1 LVDGRIIMNIQNKLN
16 FSRRIRRTPFTASV
30 EKYGVTGFS
39 VVNHTLLPK
48 SFQNSVEDDYLH
60 LQKHA
65 QIWDVGCQR
74 QVEIRGKDA
83 LKLIELMTPRSISA
97 LQPGKCLY
105 IPLTDQNGGII
116 NDPILIKIRADH
128 YYLSV
133 ADSDVLLWARGL
145 AIGFGL
151 NVRIR
156 EPDVWPLAV
165 QGPKAADV
173 LAKVFGE
180 RIYSIKKFNFDYFSL
195 DGSAQLIAK
204 TGYSRIG
211 GFEIYLSRPELGSS
225 LWETILEAGR
235 SENIRPGSPNIIDR
249 VEAGLLSYG
258 NEMTVENTPLECNMD
273 KFLDINKEADYIG
286 KKVLQRQ
293 IRYGIKRRIRGVI
306 YKGPK
311 LPTISRPLQ
320 VFDIDKRTIVGSL
333 TSGAFSPHFRG
344 NIGVG
349 MVKYGYWDNNKKIL
363 VNIADQEFRE
373 GLIKDLPLIQ

>member
-1 LVDGRIIMNIQNKLN
+1 MNIQNKLN

-48 SFQNSVEDDYLH
+48 SFQHSIEDDYLH
-60 LQKHA
+60 LQKYA

-74 QVEIRGKDA
+74 QVEIKGRDA
-83 LKLIELMTPRSISA
+83 LKLIELMTPRSISE
-97 LQPGKCLY
+97 LNSKKCLY
-105 IPLTDQNGGII
+105 IPLTDENGGII
-116 NDPILIKIRADH
+116 NDPILIKISDEH

-145 AIGFGL
+145 AIGLGL

-156 EPDVWPLAV
+156 EPDVWPLAI

-180 RIYSIKKFNFDYFSL
+180 RIHSLKKFNFDYFPL
-195 DGSAQLIAK
+195 DGSSQLIAK

-211 GFEIYLSRPELGSS
+211 GFEIYLSRPKLGTF
-225 LWETILEAGR
+225 LWETILEAGKP
-235 SENIRPGSPNIIDR
+235 ENIRPGSPNIIDR

-273 KFLDINKEADYIG
+273 KFLDIYKEEDYIG
-286 KKVLQRQ
+286 KKVLLRQ
-293 IRYGIKRRIRGVI
+293 IKYGIKRRIKGVI
-306 YKGPK
+306 YKGPR
-311 LPTISRPLQ
+311 LPTITRPLQ
-320 VFDIDKRTIVGSL
+320 VFDTDKKTIVGNL
-333 TSGAFSPHFRG
+333 TSGAFSPFFKN
-344 NIGVG
+344 NIGLG
-349 MVKYGYWDNNKKIL
+349 MINEGYWDNNKEIL
-363 VNIADQEFRE
+363 VNINDQEFRE

>member
-1 LVDGRIIMNIQNKLN
+1 MNVQNKLN

-48 SFQNSVEDDYLH
+48 SFQNSIEDDYLH
-60 LQKHA
+60 LQKYA

-74 QVEIRGKDA
+74 QVEIKGKDA
-83 LKLIELMTPRSISA
+83 LKLIELMTPRSISE
-97 LQPGKCLY
+97 LKSGKCLY
-105 IPLTDQNGGII
+105 IPLTDENGGII
-116 NDPILIKIRADH
+116 NDPILIKISDEH

-180 RIYSIKKFNFDYFSL
+180 RIHSIKKFNFDYFPL
-195 DGSAQLIAK
+195 DGSSQLIAK

-211 GFEIYLSRPELGSS
+211 GFEIYLSRPELGTF
-225 LWETILEAGR
+225 LWETILEAGKT
-235 SENIRPGSPNIIDR
+235 ENIRPGSPNIIDR

-273 KFLDINKEADYIG
+273 KFLDIYKEEDYIG
-286 KKVLQRQ
+286 KKVLLRQ
-293 IRYGIKRRIRGVI
+293 IKYGIKRRIKGVI
-306 YKGPK
+306 YKAPR
-311 LPTISRPLQ
+311 LPTITRPLQ
-320 VFDIDKRTIVGSL
+320 VFDTDRKTIVGNL
-333 TSGAFSPHFRG
+333 TSGAFSPYFKS
-344 NIGVG
+344 NIGLG
-349 MVKYGYWDNNKKIL
+349 MINEGYWDNNEEIL
-363 VNIADQEFRE
+363 VYINDQEFRE

>member
-1 LVDGRIIMNIQNKLN
+1 
-16 FSRRIRRTPFTASV
+16 
-30 EKYGVTGFS
+30 
-39 VVNHTLLPK
+39 
-48 SFQNSVEDDYLH
+48 
-60 LQKHA
+60 
-65 QIWDVGCQR
+65 
-74 QVEIRGKDA
+74 
-83 LKLIELMTPRSISA
+83 MTPRSISA

-105 IPLTDQNGGII
+105 IPLTDENGGII
-116 NDPILIKIRADH
+116 NDPILIKISADH

-156 EPDVWPLAV
+156 EPDVWPLAI

-195 DGSAQLIAK
+195 DGSSQLIAK

-249 VEAGLLSYG
+249 VEAGLLSFG

-306 YKGPK
+306 YNGPK

-333 TSGAFSPHFRG
+333 TSGAFSPHFKS

>member
-1 LVDGRIIMNIQNKLN
+1 MNIQNKLN

-48 SFQNSVEDDYLH
+48 SFQNSIEDDYLH
-60 LQKHA
+60 LQKYA

-74 QVEIRGKDA
+74 QVEIKGRDA
-83 LKLIELMTPRSISA
+83 LKLIELMTPRSISE
-97 LQPGKCLY
+97 LNSKKCLY
-105 IPLTDQNGGII
+105 IPLTDENGGII
-116 NDPILIKIRADH
+116 NDPILIKISDEH

-145 AIGFGL
+145 AIGLGL

-156 EPDVWPLAV
+156 EPDVWPLAI

-180 RIYSIKKFNFDYFSL
+180 RIHSLKRFNFDYFPL
-195 DGSAQLIAK
+195 DGSSQLIAK

-211 GFEIYLSRPELGSS
+211 GFEIYLSRPELGTF
-225 LWETILEAGR
+225 LWETILEAGKP
-235 SENIRPGSPNIIDR
+235 ENIRPGSPNIIDR

-273 KFLDINKEADYIG
+273 KFLDIYKEEDYIG
-286 KKVLQRQ
+286 KKVLVRQ
-293 IRYGIKRRIRGVI
+293 IKYGIKRRIKGVI
-306 YKGPK
+306 YKGPR
-311 LPTISRPLQ
+311 LPTITRPLQ
-320 VFDIDKRTIVGSL
+320 VFDTDKKTIVGNL
-333 TSGAFSPHFRG
+333 TSGAFSPFFKN
-344 NIGVG
+344 NIGLG
-349 MVKYGYWDNNKKIL
+349 MINEGYWDNNKKIL
-363 VNIADQEFRE
+363 VNINDQEFRE

>member
-1 LVDGRIIMNIQNKLN
+1 MNIQNKLN

-48 SFQNSVEDDYLH
+48 SFQNSIEDDYLH
-60 LQKHA
+60 LQKYA

-74 QVEIRGKDA
+74 QVEIKGKDA
-83 LKLIELMTPRSISA
+83 LKLIELMTPRSISE
-97 LQPGKCLY
+97 LKPGKCLY
-105 IPLTDQNGGII
+105 IPLTDENGGII
-116 NDPILIKIRADH
+116 NDPILIKISNEH

-151 NVRIR
+151 SVRIR

-165 QGPKAADV
+165 QGPKAANV

-180 RIYSIKKFNFDYFSL
+180 RIHSIKKFNFDYFPLEDSY
-195 DGSAQLIAK
+195 QLIAK

-211 GFEIYLSRPELGSS
+211 GFEIYLSRPELGTF
-225 LWETILEAGR
+225 LWETILEAGK
-235 SENIRPGSPNIIDR
+235 SDNIRPGSPNIIDR

-258 NEMTVENTPLECNMD
+258 NEMTVKNTPLECNMD
-273 KFLDINKEADYIG
+273 KFLDIYKEEDYIG
-286 KKVLQRQ
+286 KKVLLRQ
-293 IRYGIKRRIRGVI
+293 IKYGIKRRIKGVI
-306 YKGPK
+306 YEGPQ

-320 VFDIDKRTIVGSL
+320 VFDTNKKTIVGNL
-333 TSGAFSPHFRG
+333 TSGAFSPHFKS
-344 NIGVG
+344 NIGLG
-349 MVKYGYWDNNKKIL
+349 MINDGYWDNNKNIL
-363 VNIADQEFRE
+363 VNINDQEFRE

>member
-1 LVDGRIIMNIQNKLN
+1 MVVGRIKMNIQNRLN

-30 EKYGVTGFS
+30 EKHGVTGFS

-48 SFQNSVEDDYLH
+48 SFQNSIEDDYLH

-74 QVEIRGKDA
+74 QVEIKGKDA
-83 LKLIELMTPRSISA
+83 LKLIELMTPRSISK

-105 IPLTDQNGGII
+105 ITLTDENGGII
-116 NDPILIKIRADH
+116 NDPILIKISSDH
-128 YYLSV
+128 FYLSV

-195 DGSAQLIAK
+195 DGSSQLIAK
-204 TGYSRIG
+204 TGYSRNG

-249 VEAGLLSYG
+249 VEAGLLSFG

-306 YKGPK
+306 YNGPK

-333 TSGAFSPHFRG
+333 TSGAFSPHFKS

-349 MVKYGYWDNNKKIL
+349 MIKYGYWDNNKKIL

>member
-1 LVDGRIIMNIQNKLN
+1 MNIQNKLN
-16 FSRRIRRTPFTASV
+16 FSRRIRRTPFTASA

-48 SFQNSVEDDYLH
+48 SFQNSIEDDYLH
-60 LQKHA
+60 LQKYA

-74 QVEIRGKDA
+74 QVEIKGKDS
-83 LKLIELMTPRSISA
+83 LKLIELMTPRSISE
-97 LQPGKCLY
+97 LKPGKCLY
-105 IPLTDQNGGII
+105 IPLTDENGGLI
-116 NDPILIKIRADH
+116 NDPILIKISDEH

-165 QGPKAADV
+165 QGPKAANV

-180 RIYSIKKFNFDYFSL
+180 RIHLIKRFNFDYFSF
-195 DGSAQLIAK
+195 DGSPQLIAK

-211 GFEIYLSRPELGSS
+211 GFEIYLSRPELGTF

-273 KFLDINKEADYIG
+273 DFVDINKEADYIG
-286 KKVLQRQ
+286 KKVLLRQ
-293 IRYGIKRRIRGVI
+293 IKYGIKRRIRGVV
-306 YKGPK
+306 YEGPK
-311 LPTISRPLQ
+311 LPTISKPLK
-320 VFDIDKRTIVGSL
+320 VFDTDKRTIVGSL
-333 TSGAFSPHFRG
+333 TSGAFSPNFKS
-344 NIGVG
+344 NIGLG
-349 MVKYGYWDNNKKIL
+349 MVNDGYWDNNKKIL

>member
-1 LVDGRIIMNIQNKLN
+1 MNVQNKLN

-48 SFQNSVEDDYLH
+48 SFQNSIEDDYLH
-60 LQKHA
+60 LQKYA

-74 QVEIRGKDA
+74 QVEIKGKDA
-83 LKLIELMTPRSISA
+83 LKLIELMTPRSISE
-97 LQPGKCLY
+97 LKSGKCLY
-105 IPLTDQNGGII
+105 IPLTDENGGII
-116 NDPILIKIRADH
+116 NDPILIKISDEH

-180 RIYSIKKFNFDYFSL
+180 RIHSIKKFNFDYFPL
-195 DGSAQLIAK
+195 DGSSQLIAK

-211 GFEIYLSRPELGSS
+211 GFEIYLSRPELGTF
-225 LWETILEAGR
+225 LWETILEAGKT
-235 SENIRPGSPNIIDR
+235 ENIRPGSPNIIDR

-273 KFLDINKEADYIG
+273 KFLDIYKEEDYIG
-286 KKVLQRQ
+286 KKVLLRQ
-293 IRYGIKRRIRGVI
+293 IKYGIKRRIKGVI
-306 YKGPK
+306 YKGPR

-320 VFDIDKRTIVGSL
+320 VFDTDKKTKIGNL
-333 TSGAFSPHFRG
+333 TSGAFSPYFKS
-344 NIGVG
+344 NIGLG
-349 MVKYGYWDNNKKIL
+349 MINDGYWDNNKKIL
-363 VNIADQEFRE
+363 VNINDQEFRE

>member
-1 LVDGRIIMNIQNKLN
+1 MNIQNKLN
-16 FSRRIRRTPFTASV
+16 FSRRIRRTPFTTSA

-48 SFQNSVEDDYLH
+48 SFQHSIEDDYLH
-60 LQKHA
+60 LQKYA

-74 QVEIRGKDA
+74 QVEIKGRDA
-83 LKLIELMTPRSISA
+83 LKLIELMTPRSISE
-97 LQPGKCLY
+97 LNSKKCLY
-105 IPLTDQNGGII
+105 IPLTDENGGII
-116 NDPILIKIRADH
+116 NDPILIKISDEH

-145 AIGFGL
+145 AIGLGL

-156 EPDVWPLAV
+156 EPDVWPLAI

-180 RIYSIKKFNFDYFSL
+180 RIHSLKKFNFDYFPL
-195 DGSAQLIAK
+195 DGSSQLIAK

-211 GFEIYLSRPELGSS
+211 GFEIYLSRPELGTF
-225 LWETILEAGR
+225 LWETILEAGKP
-235 SENIRPGSPNIIDR
+235 ENIRPGSPNIIDR

-273 KFLDINKEADYIG
+273 KFLDIYKEEDYIG
-286 KKVLQRQ
+286 KKVLVRQ
-293 IRYGIKRRIRGVI
+293 IKYGIKRRIKGVI
-306 YKGPK
+306 YKGPR
-311 LPTISRPLQ
+311 LPTITRPLQ
-320 VFDIDKRTIVGSL
+320 VFDTDKKTIVGNL
-333 TSGAFSPHFRG
+333 TSGAFSPFFKN
-344 NIGVG
+344 NIGLG
-349 MVKYGYWDNNKKIL
+349 MINEGYWDNNKKIL
-363 VNIADQEFRE
+363 VNINDQEFRE

>member
-1 LVDGRIIMNIQNKLN
+1 MNIQNKLN
-16 FSRRIRRTPFTASV
+16 FSRRIRRTPFTASA

-48 SFQNSVEDDYLH
+48 SFQNSIEDDYLH
-60 LQKHA
+60 LQKYA

-74 QVEIRGKDA
+74 QVEIKGKDS
-83 LKLIELMTPRSISA
+83 LKLIELMTPRSISE
-97 LQPGKCLY
+97 LKPGKCLY
-105 IPLTDQNGGII
+105 IPLTDENGGLI
-116 NDPILIKIRADH
+116 NDPILIKISDEH

-165 QGPKAADV
+165 QGPKAANV

-180 RIYSIKKFNFDYFSL
+180 RIHLIKKFNFDYFSF
-195 DGSAQLIAK
+195 DGSPQLIAK

-211 GFEIYLSRPELGSS
+211 GFEIYLSRPELGTF

-273 KFLDINKEADYIG
+273 DFVDIDKEADYIG
-286 KKVLQRQ
+286 KKVLLRQ
-293 IRYGIKRRIRGVI
+293 IKYGIKRRIRGVV
-306 YKGPK
+306 YEGPK
-311 LPTISRPLQ
+311 LPTISKPLK
-320 VFDIDKRTIVGSL
+320 VFDTDKRTIVGSL
-333 TSGAFSPHFRG
+333 TSGAFSPNFKS
-344 NIGVG
+344 NIGLG
-349 MVKYGYWDNNKKIL
+349 MVNDGYWDNNKKIL

>member
-1 LVDGRIIMNIQNKLN
+1 MNIQNKLN
-16 FSRRIRRTPFTASV
+16 FSRRIRRTPFTTSA

-48 SFQNSVEDDYLH
+48 SFQNSIEDDYLH
-60 LQKHA
+60 LQKYA

-74 QVEIRGKDA
+74 QVEIKGKDA
-83 LKLIELMTPRSISA
+83 LKLIELMTPRSISE
-97 LQPGKCLY
+97 LTPGKCLY
-105 IPLTDQNGGII
+105 IPLTDENGGII
-116 NDPILIKIRADH
+116 NDPILIKISDDH

-165 QGPKAADV
+165 QGPKAANV

-180 RIYSIKKFNFDYFSL
+180 RIHLIKKFNFDYFSF
-195 DGSAQLIAK
+195 DGSPQLIAK

-211 GFEIYLSRPELGSS
+211 GFEIYLSRPELGTF

-273 KFLDINKEADYIG
+273 DFVDINKEADYIG
-286 KKVLQRQ
+286 KKVLLRQ
-293 IRYGIKRRIRGVI
+293 IKYGIKRRIRGVV
-306 YKGPK
+306 YEGPK
-311 LPTISRPLQ
+311 LPTISKPLK
-320 VFDIDKRTIVGSL
+320 VFDTDKRTIVGSL
-333 TSGAFSPHFRG
+333 TSGAFSPNFKS
-344 NIGVG
+344 NIGLG
-349 MVKYGYWDNNKKIL
+349 MVNDGHWDNNKKIL
-363 VNIADQEFRE
+363 VNIADKEFRE

>member
-1 LVDGRIIMNIQNKLN
+1 MNIQNKLN

-48 SFQNSVEDDYLH
+48 SFQNSIEDDYLH
-60 LQKHA
+60 LQKYA

-74 QVEIRGKDA
+74 QVEIKGRDA
-83 LKLIELMTPRSISA
+83 LKLIELMTPRSISE
-97 LQPGKCLY
+97 LNSKKCLY
-105 IPLTDQNGGII
+105 IPLTDENGGII
-116 NDPILIKIRADH
+116 NDPILIKISDEH

-145 AIGFGL
+145 AIGLGL

-156 EPDVWPLAV
+156 EPDVWPLAI

-180 RIYSIKKFNFDYFSL
+180 RIHSLKKFNFDYFPL
-195 DGSAQLIAK
+195 DGSSQLIAK

-211 GFEIYLSRPELGSS
+211 GFEIYLSRPELGTF
-225 LWETILEAGR
+225 LWETIIEAGK

-273 KFLDINKEADYIG
+273 KFLDIYKEEGYIG
-286 KKVLQRQ
+286 KKVLLRQ
-293 IRYGIKRRIRGVI
+293 IKYGIKRRIKGVI
-306 YKGPK
+306 YKGPR
-311 LPTISRPLQ
+311 LPTITRPLQ
-320 VFDIDKRTIVGSL
+320 VLDADKKTIVGNL
-333 TSGAFSPHFRG
+333 TSGAFSPFFKN
-344 NIGVG
+344 NIGLG
-349 MVKYGYWDNNKKIL
+349 MINEGYWDNNKKIL
-363 VNIADQEFRE
+363 VNINDQEFRE